1 MATAHI
7 VVTQAW
13 WLTPYFYCLAAFCAI
28 SGQQPDEDKLKAI
41 IDRALKMKV
50 VWK

>member
-1 MATAHI
+1 MKTMRI
-7 VVTQAW
+7 EVTQAW

-28 SGQQPDEDKLKAI
+28 SGCEPDEQKLSRI
-41 IDRALKMKV
+41 IDRALKMKI